1 MQNTPSAQNTVQPGR
16 IRTFLFVLAFVF
28 LIFVIQLFR
37 LQILDGAD
45 YVTAMEDQRT
55 EILNVPTARGNIYDR
70 NGVELAGNVPSYDI
84 VILPADLPDDDGEIQ
99 EIFRALSALTGVP
112 INLGEIT
119 PENPYNP
126 CISEHGI
133 NQIALDYGATTSPFR
148 AVPIQ
153 CDVSEEVAMV
163 VQERGV
169 DWPGVEIQ
177 VNSIRD
183 YPTGRVTAA
192 LVGFL
197 GPIPAV
203 LEDFYTEQGFIARRD
218 KVGYSGVELFFQEEL
233 GGVNGEREVEV
244 DVAGQVLRDIK
255 PPIPPKPGYNIHLTI
270 DTRFQDVATAIV
282 EQELNFWNN
291 FLGRTLSNNAVVI
304 AMNPQTG
311 EILAMVTIPT
321 YENNRFARIIPGYYY
336 QQLAEDPLRPLF
348 NHAIS
353 AEHPPGSVFKI
364 ATALGALNEGVVTE
378 DQIIDTPGLITI
390 LEKTTPADPGRPRN
404 FVDWI
409 YEGGENPGGFG
420 TLDFRNGL
428 ANSSN
433 VYFYKLAGG
442 YRDEVPDGGL
452 GVCRLKTYAEA
463 LGYGA
468 ASGIEL
474 VGEETG
480 LLPDPRWKRINRGEI
495 WTIGDMYNAGVG
507 QGYVL
512 ATPLQVLLSAATI
525 ANDGVLMQPTLLRE
539 ITDDENTVIQLFE
552 PKVVHDITVTPV
564 IKEYIQ
570 YVSGSGQCQETGVT
584 KTVQPWVIEAIQNGM
599 RRAVTH
605 GTLVDQFEGF
615 EIAAAGKT
623 GTAEY
628 CDNFAQEKNLCIP
641 GNWPTH
647 AWTLAYAPF
656 DNPEIVVVAF
666 VYNGGEG
673 ASVAGPIAQRVL
685 DAYFQLKSADAASGP
700 G

>member
-1 MQNTPSAQNTVQPGR
+1 MQNTPSAQNTIGTGR
-16 IRTFLFVLAFVF
+16 IRTFLIVVGVVF
-28 LIFVIQLFR
+28 LIFIIQLFR
-37 LQILDGAD
+37 LQILQGAD
-45 YVTAMEDQRT
+45 FIERAEDQRT
-55 EILNVPTARGNIYDR
+55 DTLNIPTARGNIYDR
-70 NGVELAGNVPSYDI
+70 NGIELAGNVPSYDV
-84 VILPADLPDDDGEIQ
+84 VIIPADLPDDDGEIQ
-99 EIFRALSALTGVP
+99 EIFRSLSALTGVP
-112 INLGEIT
+112 INLGEISQET
-119 PENPYNP
+119 PFNP
-126 CISEHGI
+126 CVSQHGI
-133 NQIALDYGATTSPFR
+133 NQIALEYGATTSPFR
-148 AVPIQ
+148 PVPIQ
-153 CDVSEEVAMV
+153 CDVSEEIAMV
-163 VQERGV
+163 VQERSV
-169 DWPGVEIQ
+169 DWAGVEIQ
-177 VNSIRD
+177 VNSIRE
-183 YPTGRVTAA
+183 YPTGRLTSAII
-192 LVGFL
+192 GFL

-203 LEDFYTEQGFIARRD
+203 FEDFYTEQGFVARRD

-233 GGVNGEREVEV
+233 GGRNGEREVEV
-244 DVAGQVLRDIK
+244 DVAGLVLRDLK
-255 PPIPPKPGYNIHLTI
+255 PPVPPKPGDNLYLTI
-270 DTRFQDVATAIV
+270 DTRLQQVATAIV

-291 FLGRTLSNNAVVI
+291 FLGRTLSNNAVAI

-364 ATALGALNEGVVTE
+364 STALGALNEGVVTE
-378 DQIIDTPGLITI
+378 DQIIDTPGLIQI
-390 LEKTTPADPGRPRN
+390 LEKTTPADPGTPRN

-442 YRDEVPDGGL
+442 YREEVPDGGL

-463 LGYGA
+463 LGYGQ

-474 VGEETG
+474 PGEEVG

-512 ATPLQVLLSAATI
+512 ATPLQVLLSGAAI
-525 ANDGVLMQPTLLRE
+525 ANDGVLMQPTIIRE
-539 ITDDENTVIQLFE
+539 VADDENRITDRFV
-552 PKVVHDITVTPV
+552 PKVKHDMTVQPI

-605 GTLVDQFEGF
+605 GTLKDQFENF
-615 EIAAAGKT
+615 DIAAAGKT

-628 CDNFAQEKNLCIP
+628 CDNFAQQQRRCDP

-647 AWTLAYAPF
+647 AWTMAYAPF

-673 ASVAGPIAQRVL
+673 ASVAGPIAQRIL
-685 DAYFQLKSADAASGP
+685 DAYFQIRSVDAIGTP
-700 G
+700 

>member
-1 MQNTPSAQNTVQPGR
+1 MQNTPPSQNTIHPGR
-16 IRTFLFVLAFVF
+16 VRSFLVVLVIIF
-28 LIFVIQLFR
+28 LIFVFQLFR
-37 LQILDGAD
+37 LQILSGSEFIER
-45 YVTAMEDQRT
+45 MEDQRT
-55 EILNVPTARGNIYDR
+55 EILNIPTARGNIYDR
-70 NGVELAGNVPSYDI
+70 NGIELAGNIPSYDI
-84 VILPADLPDDDGEIQ
+84 VIIPAELPDDEGEIQ
-99 EIFRALSALTGVP
+99 EIFRSLSALTGVP
-112 INLGEIT
+112 INLGEIS

-126 CISEHGI
+126 CVSQHGI
-133 NQIALDYGATTSPFR
+133 NQIALEYGQTTSPFR
-148 AVPIQ
+148 PVPIQ

-177 VNSIRD
+177 VNSIRE
-183 YPTGRVTAA
+183 YPTGRTTAA

-197 GPIPAV
+197 GPIPAAF
-203 LEDFYTEQGFIARRD
+203 EEFYTDLGFVARRD
-218 KVGYSGVELFFQEEL
+218 KVGYAGVELFFQEEL
-233 GGVNGEREVEV
+233 GGRNGEREVEV
-244 DVAGQVLRDIK
+244 DVAGLVLRDIK
-255 PPIPPKPGYNIHLTI
+255 PPVPPEPGYNLHLTI
-270 DTRFQDVATAIV
+270 DTRLQEVSTAIV
-282 EQELNFWNN
+282 EQELNFWNT

-311 EILAMVTIPT
+311 EILAMVTVPT

-336 QQLAEDPLRPLF
+336 EQLAEDPLRPLF

-353 AEHPPGSVFKI
+353 AEHPPGSVFKL
-364 ATALGALNEGVVTE
+364 ATALGALNEGVVTPE
-378 DQIIDTPGLITI
+378 QVIETPGLITI
-390 LEKTTPADPGRPRN
+390 LEKTTPADPGRPRE

-409 YEGGENPGGFG
+409 YDGGDNPGGFG
-420 TLDFRNGL
+420 QLDFRGGIS
-428 ANSSN
+428 NSSN

-452 GVCRLKTYAEA
+452 GVCRLKTYSEA
-463 LGYGA
+463 LGYGS

-474 VGEETG
+474 PGEEVG

-512 ATPLQVLLSAATI
+512 STPLQVLLSAATI
-525 ANDGVLMQPTLLRE
+525 ANDGVLMKPTIVRE
-539 ITDDENTVIQLFE
+539 ITDEENRIKQPFTPQVIHDLTV
-552 PKVVHDITVTPV
+552 DPV

-584 KTVQPWVIEAIQNGM
+584 KTVQPWVIDAIQNGM

-605 GTLVDQFEGF
+605 GTLVDEFEGF
-615 EIAAAGKT
+615 DIAAAGKT

-628 CDNFAQEKNLCIP
+628 CDNFAQEKNLCDP

-647 AWTLAYAPF
+647 AWTVAYAPF

-685 DAYFQLKSADAASGP
+685 DAYFQFRSVDAVGGP
-700 G
+700 